1 MKDAHK
7 LGIVVVVVA
16 LLLVAAIG
24 MTTFITTTYAQTS
37 LGEPFFLE
45 SGKIT
50 SQKELGPDKMEV
62 AYSANGTLKGNVE
75 VTNTGD
81 FVSVSRG
88 NNLTYGQG
96 QGIITTSDGSEKANY
111 TFLGVG
117 NVTQEGKP
125 IFNGASAYSTNSTGQ
140 LAFLN
145 NILGIFKVEID
156 ETGNFVSTEWQWK

>member
-7 LGIVVVVVA
+7 LGIVVAMVA
-16 LLLVAAIG
+16 LLFVAAIG

-37 LGEPFFLE
+37 PGEPFFLE

-75 VTNTGD
+75 VTNIGD